1 LTKER
6 KTLRSGLKDEGIKKM
21 ILKEGHKSRTSYH
34 PGATEMYEDLKK
46 FFGGDA
52 GAIQRNCA

>member
-46 FFGGDA
+46 NFGGWA
-52 GAIQRNCA
+52 